1 MEQRPAARSGFNWWL
16 PSVYAAAVVLTGA
29 LGPGRATT
37 IVAAVGGVLL
47 GLYYGFGNRL
57 RARR

>member
-1 MEQRPAARSGFNWWL
+1 MERRPAARSGFNWWL

-29 LGPGRATT
+29 LGSGRATG

-47 GLYYGFGNRL
+47 GLYYGFGSRL
-57 RARR
+57 RARD